1 MTPPSLALHFPLIS
15 GFLERDVFAA
25 GRLFS
30 WKKWRSGRS
39 GAKSHHRG
47 VHPLFPAV
55 LFRRY
60 SEDRNAGTVMV
71 TSNVYGDSRLTQCK
85 SSWSPEPRV
94 LLPFFFS
101 LSLSPLFVRPATAS
115 SLLPSFPKRRAR
127 VFNLV
132 SLSVSRRVRVHA
144 TYVPEPRTRRQSI
157 TSSRSR
163 RHARFCPLMLICS

>member
-1 MTPPSLALHFPLIS
+1 MTPPPHFPLIG

-25 GRLFS
+25 GHLFS
-30 WKKWRSGRS
+30 WKKWWSGRS

-85 SSWSPEPRV
+85 SSRSPEPRV

-101 LSLSPLFVRPATAS
+101 LSLPSFCSTAS